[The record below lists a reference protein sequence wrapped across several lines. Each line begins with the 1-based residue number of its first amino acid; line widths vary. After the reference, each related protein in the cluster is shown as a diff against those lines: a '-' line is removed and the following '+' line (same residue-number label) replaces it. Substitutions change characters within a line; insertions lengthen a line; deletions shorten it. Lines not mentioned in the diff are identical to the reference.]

1 MITNT
6 IDSSAEYP
14 SYHTQ
19 DVEKV
24 IESYHCFLAK
34 GINESNILM
43 SVGKHLFD
51 ENAIL
56 ISTVRPIRTSILY
69 TN

>member
-6 IDSSAEYP
+6 IDSNEEYP
-14 SYHTQ
+14 SYRTE
-19 DVEKV
+19 DVYKV

-34 GINESNILM
+34 GINEKNIFM
-43 SVGKHLFD
+43 SVGKHLLD

-56 ISTVRPIRTSILY
+56 ISLIRPIKTNLYY